1 MCRTCFVCKR
11 SLCSRTCSK
20 ANAQRMNGMWDLSF
34 SLIWFGLVVCLFVCR
49 FGLVWFG
56 LLVCLLACGVCS
68 MFCSTTCPLR
78 DDSASQPTFSPVLKF
93 RPLQP
98 VRSQA
103 SAVCSLWKPD
113 VNMVSVLI
121 YFAEETSIE
130 MAILICLLDMSWT
143 HASIVSDS
151 SASPRVFLNL
161 WFLGPLIFEFG

>member
-1 MCRTCFVCKR
+1 M
-11 SLCSRTCSK
+11 
-20 ANAQRMNGMWDLSF
+20 
-34 SLIWFGLVVCLFVCR
+34 VVCLFVCLVGLCV
-49 FGLVWFG
+49 GLVWFG

-68 MFCSTTCPLR
+68 MFCSITCPLR

-130 MAILICLLDMSWT
+130 MAILICLLDMS
-143 HASIVSDS
+143 
-151 SASPRVFLNL
+151 
-161 WFLGPLIFEFG
+161 